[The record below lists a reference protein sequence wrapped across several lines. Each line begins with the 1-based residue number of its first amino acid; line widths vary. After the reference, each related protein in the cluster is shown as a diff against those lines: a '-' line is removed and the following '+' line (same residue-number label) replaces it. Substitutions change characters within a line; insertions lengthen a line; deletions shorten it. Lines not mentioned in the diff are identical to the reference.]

1 MNAEKELKNIR
12 KMLKISK
19 KDFANLICFSEDEL
33 LKVESKDRKLNDDE
47 INKICNVLLN
57 VVNGILSPKNDDI
70 NTLSIESQKRF
81 ELKRDFIVKY
91 ISAYIA
97 NYQPIEK
104 EKNFNDK
111 KVRVLKKTNSV
122 DSK

>member
-19 KDFANLICFSEDEL
+19 KDFADIICIGEEEL
-33 LKVESKDRKLNDDE
+33 NKIENEERKLNDDE
-47 INKICNVLLN
+47 IINICNVLFN
-57 VVNGILSPKNDDI
+57 IVNDILSIKKHDI
-70 NTLSIESQKRF
+70 NTLNIESQKRF
-81 ELKRDFIVKY
+81 EVKRDFIVKY

-97 NYQPIEK
+97 NYQPVEK
-104 EKNFNDK
+104 EINYNDK
-111 KVRVLKKTNSV
+111 KVRVLNKINNV